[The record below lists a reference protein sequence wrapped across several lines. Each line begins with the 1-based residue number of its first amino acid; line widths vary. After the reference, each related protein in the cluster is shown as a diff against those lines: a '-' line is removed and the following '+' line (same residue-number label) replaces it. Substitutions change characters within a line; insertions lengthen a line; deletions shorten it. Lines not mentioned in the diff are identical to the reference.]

1 MTPQLDLL
9 ILRKECDMAN
19 IIRISKNFALSE
31 MTKSATAERLGV
43 DNTPSSI
50 HLVNLTHLAIHIL
63 QPVRDQ
69 FGVITINSG
78 YRSPALNA
86 KVGGSKTS
94 QHCNGQAAEFE
105 SFSTPN
111 PDLAKWIAK
120 NLDFDQLILEFY
132 DGKDPNS
139 GWVHCSYNLMGNRKK
154 ILTALKTGGKVVY
167 RNGFVSK

>member
-1 MTPQLDLL
+1 MILQLDLL
-9 ILRKECDMAN
+9 MLRKECDMAN
-19 IIRISKNFALSE
+19 IIRVSKNFALSE

-94 QHCNGQAAEFE
+94 QHCNGQAADFE

-132 DGKDPNS
+132 DGVDPNS

>member
-1 MTPQLDLL
+1 MPET
-9 ILRKECDMAN
+9 
-19 IIRISKNFALSE
+19 IRVSKNFALSE
-31 MTKSATAERLGV
+31 MVKSATAERLNV
-43 DNTPSSI
+43 DNSPSDI

-63 QPVRDQ
+63 QPVRDE

-94 QHCNGQAAEFE
+94 QHCNGQAADFE

-111 PDLAKWIAK
+111 PDLAKWIAN
-120 NLDFDQLILEFY
+120 NLEFDQLILEFY
-132 DGKDPNS
+132 DGVNPNS

-167 RNGFVSK
+167 KNGFVSK

>member
-1 MTPQLDLL
+1 MPET
-9 ILRKECDMAN
+9 
-19 IIRISKNFALSE
+19 IRVSKNFALSE
-31 MTKSATAERLGV
+31 MVKSATAERLNV
-43 DNTPSSI
+43 DNSPSDI

-94 QHCNGQAAEFE
+94 QHCNGQAADFE

-111 PDLAKWIAK
+111 PDLAKWIAN
-120 NLDFDQLILEFY
+120 NLEFDQLILEFY
-132 DGKDPNS
+132 DGVNPNS

-154 ILTALKTGGKVVY
+154 IMTALKTGGKVVY

>member
-1 MTPQLDLL
+1 
-9 ILRKECDMAN
+9 MAD
-19 IIRISKNFALSE
+19 IIRVSKNFALSE
-31 MTKSATAERLGV
+31 MVKSATAVRLNV
-43 DNTPSSI
+43 DNSPSSI

-78 YRSPALNA
+78 YRSPTLNA

-94 QHCNGQAAEFE
+94 QHCNGQAADFE

-120 NLDFDQLILEFY
+120 NLEFDQLILEFY

-154 ILTALKTGGKVVY
+154 IMTALKTKSGVQYKS
-167 RNGFVSK
+167 GFVSR

>member
-1 MTPQLDLL
+1 MPET
-9 ILRKECDMAN
+9 
-19 IIRISKNFALSE
+19 IRVSKNFALSE
-31 MTKSATAERLGV
+31 MVKSATAERLGV
-43 DNTPSSI
+43 DNSPSDI

-78 YRSPALNA
+78 YRSPTLNA

-94 QHCNGQAAEFE
+94 QHCNGQAADFE

-111 PDLAKWIAK
+111 PDLAKWIAN
-120 NLDFDQLILEFY
+120 NLEFDQLILEFY
-132 DGKDPNS
+132 DGVNPNS

-154 ILTALKTGGKVVY
+154 IMTALKTKSGVQYK
-167 RNGFVSK
+167 NGFVSK

>member
-19 IIRISKNFALSE
+19 IIRVSKNFALSE

-43 DNTPSSI
+43 DNSPSTI

-94 QHCNGQAAEFE
+94 QHCNGQAADFE

-111 PDLAKWIAK
+111 PDLAKWIAN
-120 NLDFDQLILEFY
+120 NLEFDQLILEFY
-132 DGKDPNS
+132 DGVNPNS
-139 GWVHCSYNLMGNRKK
+139 GWVHCSYNLMGNRRK

-167 RNGFVSK
+167 KNGFVSK

>member
-1 MTPQLDLL
+1 MT
-9 ILRKECDMAN
+9 ET
-19 IIRISKNFALSE
+19 IRVSKNFALSE
-31 MTKSATAERLGV
+31 MVKSATAERLNV
-43 DNTPSSI
+43 DNSPSDI

-94 QHCNGQAAEFE
+94 QHCNGQAADFE

-111 PDLAKWIAK
+111 PDLAKWIAN
-120 NLDFDQLILEFY
+120 NLEFDQLILEFY
-132 DGKDPNS
+132 DGVNPNS

-167 RNGFVSK
+167 KNGFVSK

>member
-43 DNTPSSI
+43 DNSPSTI

-94 QHCNGQAAEFE
+94 QHCNGQAADFE

-111 PDLAKWIAK
+111 PDLAKWIAN
-120 NLDFDQLILEFY
+120 NLEFDQLILEFY
-132 DGKDPNS
+132 DGVNPNS

-167 RNGFVSK
+167 KNGFVSK

>member
-1 MTPQLDLL
+1 M
-9 ILRKECDMAN
+9 
-19 IIRISKNFALSE
+19 RISKNFSLSE
-31 MTKSATAERLGV
+31 MVKSATAVRLNV
-43 DNTPSSI
+43 DNSPSSI

-78 YRSPALNA
+78 YRSPNLNA

-94 QHCNGQAAEFE
+94 QHCNGQAADFE

-111 PDLAKWIAK
+111 PDLAKWISK
-120 NLDFDQLILEFY
+120 NLEFDQLILEFY

-139 GWVHCSYNLMGNRKK
+139 GWIHCSYNLMGNRKK
-154 ILTALKTGGKVVY
+154 IMTALKTKSGVVY

>member
-1 MTPQLDLL
+1 MT
-9 ILRKECDMAN
+9 
-19 IIRISKNFALSE
+19 IRLSKNIALSE
-31 MTKSATAERLGV
+31 MVKSARQERLNV
-43 DNTPSSI
+43 DNSPSDI
-50 HLVNLTHLAIHIL
+50 HLVNLTHLAINIL
-63 QPVRDQ
+63 QPVRNQ

-94 QHCNGQAAEFE
+94 QHCNGQAADFE

-120 NLDFDQLILEFY
+120 NLEFDQLILEFY
-132 DGKDPNS
+132 DGKNPNS

-154 ILTALKTGGKVVY
+154 ILTALKTKNGVQYK
-167 RNGFVSK
+167 NGFVSA